1 MAEIRGKVVE
11 KGERNWASRLVNA
24 KSDKDAITAWR
35 QELVG
40 ILHVF
45 NVRSVGSV
53 WHSLTEAFQTEMGIN
68 THVAVERVNRNVL
81 AIQEG
86 PHRQCHSVSATS
98 PPLTKQCLPPC
109 RSKSG

>member
-1 MAEIRGKVVE
+1 MAEIQGKVIE
-11 KGERNWASRLVNA
+11 KGERNWTSRLLNT

-40 ILHVF
+40 VLHVF
-45 NVRSVGSV
+45 NVRSVDSD
-53 WHSLTEAFQTEMGIN
+53 WHSLTEVFQTEMGIN

-86 PHRQCHSVSATS
+86 AHRQCHSVSATS
-98 PPLTKQCLPPC
+98 PPLTK
-109 RSKSG
+109 